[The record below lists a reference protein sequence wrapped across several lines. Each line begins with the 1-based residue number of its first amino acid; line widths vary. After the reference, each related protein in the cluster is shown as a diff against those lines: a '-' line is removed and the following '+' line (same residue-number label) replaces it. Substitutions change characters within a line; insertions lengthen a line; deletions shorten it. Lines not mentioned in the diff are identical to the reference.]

1 IERLTTLAHE
11 GGGMDYAWQRL
22 YHYIGEAKTLL
33 LSFPESVY
41 RSSLIDLADY
51 IAERTI

>member
-1 IERLTTLAHE
+1 
-11 GGGMDYAWQRL
+11 MDYAWQRL
-22 YHYIGEAKTLL
+22 YHYIDEAKALL